1 MIILLS
7 HSSGKLSSVHSLLN
21 AISSVERLSSFNF
34 VKKEYGMESGPTEV
48 LVLAFAR
55 DSLSSL
61 RVKGAAG
68 LFLADQ
74 PRWES
79 QGGLSWVSVSTG
91 RSPHR

>member
-61 RVKGAAG
+61 RVKGALYGSEFAEEKSRFTV
-68 LFLADQ
+68 LLTRA
-74 PRWES
+74 RCTLKE
-79 QGGLSWVSVSTG
+79 
-91 RSPHR
+91 